1 LLFLALFVC
10 HCLCQGSRIH
20 GIKEETHVKDFCCGK
35 SQTANEKKSV
45 IIKTWVISTNSV
57 GALCSEMKDKRI
69 KLLLCQKKEGSFV
82 GSFL

>member
-45 IIKTWVISTNSV
+45 IIKT
-57 GALCSEMKDKRI
+57 
-69 KLLLCQKKEGSFV
+69 
-82 GSFL
+82 